1 MPYRRLGKAAAHP
14 RPEGEVGAPVRL
26 LGALPP
32 ARESVRL
39 PSPGVPSLG
48 PAFECVEDDLLP
60 SRRDSLPV
68 PL

>member
-1 MPYRRLGKAAAHP
+1 M
-14 RPEGEVGAPVRL
+14 RL

-68 PL
+68 PLCSLPVVRAFLHPYTFS